1 MDIFKLLGDSQLRL
15 HHVEEQGG
23 RHDGTAV
30 NLEIIVFLDVL
41 KPLSLIE

>member
-15 HHVEEQGG
+15 NHVEKQGG

-30 NLEIIVFLDVL
+30 NLEIVVL
-41 KPLSLIE
+41 HVPKFLSLIE